1 MNEVFHYKKFP
12 VNVLKISHG
21 SPVLLKIQYN
31 KKISSTKDGYQLDS
45 HRMKTDIKPIGKYF
59 GKLL

>member
-21 SPVLLKIQYN
+21 SPVLLKN
-31 KKISSTKDGYQLDS
+31 LV
-45 HRMKTDIKPIGKYF
+45 
-59 GKLL
+59 